1 MILLERIY
9 IVPIINFRSSSS
21 ILALTLSLSIVTSA
35 FAANPFRRS
44 NFELAPNDMEFIEAA
59 GAKLYTDASRN
70 VGDVEL
76 WRNDTSGNYGSIE
89 LVLVHATR
97 GLPCRRLQHDIKLS
111 ASPAPY
117 RFIIDRCKTED
128 GSWKF
133 L

>member
-1 MILLERIY
+1 VTM
-9 IVPIINFRSSSS
+9 INFRSSSS
-21 ILALTLSLSIVTSA
+21 VLALALSFSIVTSA

-44 NFELAPNDMEFIEAA
+44 DFELTSNDMELVKAA
-59 GAKLYTDASRN
+59 GAKLYTNASRE

-76 WRNDTSGNYGSIE
+76 WRNDTSGNYGAIE
-89 LVLVHATR
+89 LVRIHVTG

-111 ASPAPY
+111 ASPEPY
-117 RFIIDRCKTED
+117 RFIIDQCKTED